1 MPAIPMLKE
10 KTWYVLKDSIPASRV
25 DQLLG
30 SIVQDFRDPTAG
42 YLPTT
47 AQPRQLVPAIAD
59 LVETRDLEARVEVE
73 KIRSSALSAQLF
85 EVLTG
90 GHSRSREA
98 NLVLESSSIH
108 TRKLV
113 NHAKP
118 FADLIAQ
125 PTVRTELE
133 AALKQGGKRK
143 LYFVVGIKTCSRSH
157 FSSTTSRKN
166 ESSFG
171 GAVPLDA
178 MAGIPGLLPVANVGA
193 SITLSSGTTTGTS
206 ATLLDDR
213 IFALEYRVA
222 RRDWFG
228 YGSQPKLGDKLDGND
243 GGNFFGNEEDSD
255 AESED
260 EDGVESLGLVDSQH
274 TPTCLLEDGA
284 QVDGGSGYIFS

>member
-1 MPAIPMLKE
+1 MALRLLPSDTTGSLMPTTPMVRE

-42 YLPTT
+42 YLPAT
-47 AQPRQLVPAIAD
+47 AQLRQLVPAITD
-59 LVETRDLEARVEVE
+59 LVKTRNLEARVEIE

-98 NLVLESSSIH
+98 NLVLESSSNH
-108 TRKLV
+108 TPKLV
-113 NHAKP
+113 NHAKA

-125 PTVRTELE
+125 PSVGTELE
-133 AALKQGGKRK
+133 ATLKQGGKRK
-143 LYFVVGIKTCSRSH
+143 LYFVVGIKTCSRSQ

-166 ESSFG
+166 ENSFG

-178 MAGIPGLLPVANVGA
+178 IASIPGLLPVGSVGA
-193 SITLSSGTTTGTS
+193 SMALSPGTTTGTS
-206 ATLLDDR
+206 ATLNDDR

-222 RRDWFG
+222 CRDWFG
-228 YGSQPKLGDKLDGND
+228 YGSQPKLGDKLDSKD
-243 GGNFFGNEEDSD
+243 GGNFFGNNKDSNI
-255 AESED
+255 EPKNKNKSSIEFL
-260 EDGVESLGLVDSQH
+260 ELVNS
-274 TPTCLLEDGA
+274 
-284 QVDGGSGYIFS
+284 